1 MTIRAAHNK
10 VLPKAGVSCFNES
23 EVLNPSIMHLMKLVL
38 KSPAFAKRQT
48 VMRHFKRAY
57 D

>member
-23 EVLNPSIMHLMKLVL
+23 EVLNPSIMHLMKFSVEKPRLR
-38 KSPAFAKRQT
+38 KAANRYAPF
-48 VMRHFKRAY
+48 
-57 D
+57 